1 MAGMTTIDV
10 AVPAALESTDVE
22 ALRRLL
28 PQLSRSAAFD
38 EERLVAMVGHPGTD
52 LFLARIDGEVVG
64 MATLASFP
72 LPTGW
77 CGHVDDVVVDDAH
90 RGRGIAR
97 KLLEAIIDLAE
108 QRGLRTLDLTSRPS
122 RAAAIAL
129 YESVGFVRRDSTLMR
144 YAGRPAS
151 RTDLTAERAHR

>member
-1 MAGMTTIDV
+1 MTTIEIDV
-10 AVPAALESTDVE
+10 ATTLDPSDLE

-38 EERLVAMVGHPGTD
+38 EERVVAMLSHPGTD
-52 LFLARIDGEVVG
+52 LLIARIDREVVG

-77 CGHVDDVVVDDAH
+77 RGHVDDVVVDDAR
-90 RGRGIAR
+90 RGQGIAR
-97 KLLEAIIDLAE
+97 RLLEAIIDRAE
-108 QRGLRTLDLTSRPS
+108 TRGLRTLDLTSRPT
-122 RAAAIAL
+122 RTAAIAL

-144 YAGRPAS
+144 YAGV
-151 RTDLTAERAHR
+151 LE